1 MRRWIGILL
10 LGAACGT
17 SLFASPE
24 GQTAVLRIDYMGFS
38 ETVRLDKAVL
48 EYFFRQNTPT
58 GRGARLELSADKLRL
73 FEDWAE
79 RCGVFSLKNPDVLV
93 GDPNHPGAQE
103 FNHFQVMLGGQN
115 VELSWTG
122 VSVWNNAEVKT
133 KLDKAIDEL
142 TKMCFRIMREA
153 GLIDIL

>member
-1 MRRWIGILL
+1 MPRWIWISL
-10 LGAACGT
+10 LGIACAA
-17 SLFASPE
+17 SLVGSPE
-24 GQTAVLRIDYMGFS
+24 SQTAAMRIDYMGFS

-58 GRGARLELSADKLRL
+58 GRGARLELAADKLRL
-73 FEDWAE
+73 FEDWAG

-93 GDPNHPGAQE
+93 SDPNHPGAQE
-103 FNHFQVMLGGQN
+103 FNHFQVMLGGQK

-122 VSVWNNAEVKT
+122 VSTWNNPDDKT

-153 GLIDIL
+153 GLID

>member
-10 LGAACGT
+10 LGVACGA

-24 GQTAVLRIDYMGFS
+24 GKAADMRIDYMGFS

-48 EYFFRQNTPT
+48 EFFFQQHMPT

-103 FNHFQVMLGGQN
+103 FNHFQVMLGEQK

-122 VSVWNNAEVKT
+122 VSAWNDPGIKT
-133 KLDKAIDEL
+133 KLDRAISEL

-153 GLIDIL
+153 GLID